1 MYLATATGDRAH
13 LQRSDAL
20 TSFEIFA
27 DPEAPIPV
35 FGD

>member
-1 MYLATATGDRAH
+1 MYLATVTGYRAH

-20 TSFEIFA
+20 TSFEILA
-27 DPEAPIPV
+27 EPEAPTPV